1 MIDQWRLNETK
12 PFLPQAQF
20 FGMPPLEARR
30 WVHTRFFKLSPIQ
43 NMRVT
48 AQQRP
53 TPEMQHQQTA
63 VPTKIPTTQMNKAG
77 LLVYHLD
84 ALTIQA
90 LLEQASSITGGAK
103 QGTTQE
109 REKDEGGTYFKV
121 SEGEKIHM
129 KKIFGLKESAGD
141 DHFQKWYID
150 LFAKHQNE
158 KDKYQVIATAIKKY
172 DIFDDSKVPIC
183 PTLVKTII
191 KRDGKAS
198 EIGKRA
204 ALVNSEQLLSPFA
217 VVCLT

>member
-1 MIDQWRLNETK
+1 
-12 PFLPQAQF
+12 
-20 FGMPPLEARR
+20 MPPLEARR

-109 REKDEGGTYFKV
+109 RKKTR
-121 SEGEKIHM
+121 GEHI
-129 KKIFGLKESAGD
+129 SRS
-141 DHFQKWYID
+141 QKGRRY
-150 LFAKHQNE
+150 
-158 KDKYQVIATAIKKY
+158 T
-172 DIFDDSKVPIC
+172 
-183 PTLVKTII
+183 
-191 KRDGKAS
+191 
-198 EIGKRA
+198 
-204 ALVNSEQLLSPFA
+204 
-217 VVCLT
+217 